1 MGEICREPAIV
12 IRNLYKEYKLG
23 ETNARSLQGEIREK
37 WQKRR
42 GKLPPDPLQ
51 NEEGGKRFLA
61 LNDINLTVYKGEMV
75 GIIGKNGSGK
85 STLLKLISRITAP
98 TRGRIDIYGRV
109 TSMLEVGTG
118 FNGDMTGRE
127 NIYLNGAIL
136 GMTQAEIDRKL
147 KDIIAFS
154 EVEKFIDTPVKR
166 YSSGMYVKLG
176 FSVAAHLTSDI
187 MIMDEVLAV
196 GDMAYQKKCLDCM
209 RRAAMEEGRT
219 VLYVSHNMETVKR
232 LCDRCIV
239 LDSGRIVHDGDV
251 DQAVAIY
258 LGQIKQGQAHFS
270 FDDSQRVFDMEST
283 ARELS
288 LLSLDLQDGDQ
299 GGIVSDKAVRMMLTL
314 RAEKDL
320 EQVYF
325 RFQILAQDGTRAGSM
340 QTAAGTDLPAGEN
353 MVLFTV
359 DPSHLVNGQYQ
370 VDVIAYQWDAQG
382 NEKILDAVYSGFFFS
397 IRGSGQSEKEQLNWR
412 QQYLGNIR
420 LHDLQV
426 EKTEQV

>member
-1 MGEICREPAIV
+1 
-12 IRNLYKEYKLG
+12 
-23 ETNARSLQGEIREK
+23 
-37 WQKRR
+37 
-42 GKLPPDPLQ
+42 
-51 NEEGGKRFLA
+51 
-61 LNDINLTVYKGEMV
+61 
-75 GIIGKNGSGK
+75 
-85 STLLKLISRITAP
+85 
-98 TRGRIDIYGRV
+98 
-109 TSMLEVGTG
+109 
-118 FNGDMTGRE
+118 
-127 NIYLNGAIL
+127 
-136 GMTQAEIDRKL
+136 
-147 KDIIAFS
+147 
-154 EVEKFIDTPVKR
+154 
-166 YSSGMYVKLG
+166 
-176 FSVAAHLTSDI
+176 
-187 MIMDEVLAV
+187 
-196 GDMAYQKKCLDCM
+196 
-209 RRAAMEEGRT
+209 
-219 VLYVSHNMETVKR
+219 
-232 LCDRCIV
+232 
-239 LDSGRIVHDGDV
+239 
-251 DQAVAIY
+251 
-258 LGQIKQGQAHFS
+258 
-270 FDDSQRVFDMEST
+270 MEST

>member
-42 GKLPPDPLQ
+42 GKLPLDPLQ

-61 LNDINLTVYKGEMV
+61 LNDINLTVYKGETV

-196 GDMAYQKKCLDCM
+196 G
-209 RRAAMEEGRT
+209 
-219 VLYVSHNMETVKR
+219 YVT
-232 LCDRCIV
+232 
-239 LDSGRIVHDGDV
+239 G
-251 DQAVAIY
+251 A
-258 LGQIKQGQAHFS
+258 S
-270 FDDSQRVFDMEST
+270 FW
-283 ARELS
+283 
-288 LLSLDLQDGDQ
+288 
-299 GGIVSDKAVRMMLTL
+299 
-314 RAEKDL
+314 
-320 EQVYF
+320 
-325 RFQILAQDGTRAGSM
+325 
-340 QTAAGTDLPAGEN
+340 TAAGSFMTA
-353 MVLFTV
+353 M
-359 DPSHLVNGQYQ
+359 
-370 VDVIAYQWDAQG
+370 W
-382 NEKILDAVYSGFFFS
+382 
-397 IRGSGQSEKEQLNWR
+397 
-412 QQYLGNIR
+412 IR
-420 LHDLQV
+420 LWLFISDRSSRGRRIFPLTIHKESLIW
-426 EKTEQV
+426 KALPGSFRC